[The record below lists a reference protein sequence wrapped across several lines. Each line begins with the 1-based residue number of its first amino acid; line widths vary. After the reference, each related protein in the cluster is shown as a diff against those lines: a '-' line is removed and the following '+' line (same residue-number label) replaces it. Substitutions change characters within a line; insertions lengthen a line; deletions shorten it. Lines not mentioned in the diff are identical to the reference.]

1 MVEKNMPPSNTPAF
15 WGQKIIFDRAFTCYF
30 DRGREK
36 TTKGQIGLL
45 SFPVAVQILLILQ
58 TQNLQV

>member
-1 MVEKNMPPSNTPAF
+1 MVEKNMPAPNTPAVS
-15 WGQKIIFDRAFTCYF
+15 GQKIIFDRAFTCCF

-36 TTKGQIGLL
+36 ITKGQIGQL

-58 TQNLQV
+58 IQNLQV